1 VELFGD
7 VVETITEFD
16 PLTGHKSGML
26 EAIKIYANSHYVTP
40 RPTLQQAM
48 KASRR
53 S

>member
-26 EAIKIYANSHYVTP
+26 EAIKIYANSITSP
-40 RPTLQQAM
+40 RARRC
-48 KASRR
+48 SRR
-53 S
+53 